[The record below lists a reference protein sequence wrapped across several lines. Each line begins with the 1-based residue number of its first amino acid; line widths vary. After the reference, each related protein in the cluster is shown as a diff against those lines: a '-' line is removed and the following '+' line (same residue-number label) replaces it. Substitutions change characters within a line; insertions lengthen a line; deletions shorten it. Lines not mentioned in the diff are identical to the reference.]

1 MFDGVSFSDNVL
13 LFHTSASAGQSG
25 AVTTLRLGGVE
36 FTNDTV
42 SLGKYGPF
50 ALPSEV
56 RDAKEPVQKLRKSA
70 QEHVRECNIDHRFC
84 RGVTK
89 FVVLAEAARPVEPC
103 ESAFDDPALGQYS
116 KQVLLVAFYDFD
128 GVAKHIFCPVDQFAG
143 VAAIGKDL
151 GDRVEAAEQAH
162 QHGPGRH
169 TVLNAC

>member
-1 MFDGVSFSDNVL
+1 MFS
-13 LFHTSASAGQSG
+13 
-25 AVTTLRLGGVE
+25 
-36 FTNDTV
+36 
-42 SLGKYGPF
+42 
-50 ALPSEV
+50 
-56 RDAKEPVQKLRKSA
+56 EPVQKLRRST
-70 QEHVRECNIDHRFC
+70 QEHVRECDMDHRFR

-89 FVVLAEAARPVEPC
+89 FVVLAEASRPVEPC